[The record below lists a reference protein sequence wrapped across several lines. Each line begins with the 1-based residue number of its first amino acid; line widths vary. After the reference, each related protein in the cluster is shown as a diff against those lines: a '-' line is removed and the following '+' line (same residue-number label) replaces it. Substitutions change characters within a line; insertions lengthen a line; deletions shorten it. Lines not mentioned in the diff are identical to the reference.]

1 MKNVFNIVVFFSL
14 MGFVF
19 ITSCKDKTPP
29 TVAQVKVINQVGEP
43 VPYAD
48 VVLACTSSI
57 NQPCDVEIIGVADE
71 NGLFERTFDLSQVL
85 TVYAAGNRH
94 DTQITGVLP
103 DTIMTITKDSIC
115 GESLISIKPEQTTLQ
130 TITLYDC
137 K

>member
-1 MKNVFNIVVFFSL
+1 MKNVFNVVIFFSL
-14 MGFVF
+14 IGFGF
-19 ITSCKDKTPP
+19 IMSCKDDTPP
-29 TVAQVKVINQVGEP
+29 TIAEVRVINQLGEP

-57 NQPCDVEIIGVADE
+57 NQPCDIEIIAITDKNGVYE
-71 NGLFERTFDLSQVL
+71 HTFDLAKVL
-85 TVYAAGNRH
+85 TIYAAGNRH

-115 GESLISIKPEQTTLQ
+115 GESLISIKPEQTTIQ